1 MLCRNDLADPGGR
14 PGLASRPWQR
24 LRTATRP
31 FFFCNFRRSYRSA
44 TSVALK
50 LTPQVVSMSDG
61 EPARASLS
69 RKMSAL
75 QQVCRYKV
83 FYGGRGAGKSHGVAL
98 WLLAKAGEETL
109 RVLCCREFQSSI
121 RESVHKLLSDRI
133 IELGLQDK
141 FEIQQSAIRGLNGSE
156 FLFEGLKH
164 NISRIRSLEGID
176 RVWVEEAQNVSRS
189 SWEVLIPTI
198 RKEGSEII
206 ITFNPELET
215 DETYQRFV
223 VNPPPGAVVVKTD
236 YPDNPWFPDVL
247 RQEMEQLKL
256 RDPDAYQH
264 VWLGQCRYTLDGA
277 IYAREL
283 REAQEAGR
291 IRPIVPDPTMPV
303 SVYLDLGWADNTSIW
318 FVQHIAGEIRLIDFE
333 QDAQRPF
340 NHYLRLLQQKA
351 YTYHTMWLP
360 HDAEARSLGTG
371 RSVEE
376 LARAAGWRVRIVP
389 RLSVADGIN
398 ATRTLFPTMYF
409 DLAKCADGL
418 QSLRHYRYG
427 VDDGG
432 RFSRTPLHDD
442 ASHAADALRYVC
454 VAMSEARPSAAWG
467 KRRAPPRLYGPR
479 ESLGLGW
486 LRS

>member
-1 MLCRNDLADPGGR
+1 M
-14 PGLASRPWQR
+14 
-24 LRTATRP
+24 
-31 FFFCNFRRSYRSA
+31 
-44 TSVALK
+44 VLK
-50 LTPQVVSMSDG
+50 LAPSVVAP
-61 EPARASLS
+61 PAASQAAFS
-69 RKMSAL
+69 RKMAEL
-75 QQVCRYKV
+75 RKPARYKV

-98 WLLAKAGEETL
+98 WLLAEAGTKPL

-133 IELGLQDK
+133 IELGFQDK
-141 FEIQQSAIRGLNGSE
+141 FEIQQQTIRGRNGSE

-198 RKEGSEII
+198 RKDGSEII
-206 ITFNPELET
+206 VTFNPELET

-223 VNPPPGAVVVKTD
+223 VNPPPNAIVVKTD

-247 RQEMEQLKL
+247 REEMEQLKA

-264 VWLGQCRYTLDGA
+264 VWLGECRFTLDGA
-277 IYAREL
+277 IYAREI
-283 REAQEAGR
+283 REAQEEGR
-291 IRPIVPDPTMPV
+291 IRPIIPDPTMPI

-318 FVQHIAGEIRLIDFE
+318 FAQHIAQEIRLIDFE

-340 NHYLRLLQQKA
+340 NYYLQLLQRKG

-371 RSVEE
+371 RSIEE
-376 LARAAGWRVRIVP
+376 IARHAGWRVRIVP
-389 RLSVADGIN
+389 KLSVADGIN
-398 ATRTLFPTMYF
+398 AVRTLFPTMWF
-409 DLAKCADGL
+409 DRSRCADGL
-418 QSLRHYRYG
+418 QSLRHYRYD
-427 VDDGG
+427 VDDSG
-432 RFSRTPLHDD
+432 RFSRQPVHDE

-454 VAMSEARPSAAWG
+454 VAASGEKPARFNSRP
-467 KRRAPPRLYGPR
+467 RAPRLIGPR
-479 ESLGLGW
+479 ETLGVGW